1 MYTSMTSKG
10 QVTIPKR
17 VRDFL
22 GLKPGAKIGFE
33 LAKDGQV
40 VLKHSETEVKQRR
53 DAVKTRIDRLRGT
66 LNTGMSTDQLMKLL
80 RD

>member
-1 MYTSMTSKG
+1 VYTSMTSKG

-22 GLKPGAKIGFE
+22 GLQPGAKIGFE
-33 LAKDGQV
+33 LSEDGRV
-40 VLKHSETEVKQRR
+40 VLKQSKAESADRKG
-53 DAVKTRIDRLRGT
+53 AIKSRIDRLRGT